1 MLFKNITMIDP
12 KIQAKEKMNIGIEE
26 DNIVYIGEDVPE
38 KDYGRV
44 YDGTDKVLMP
54 GFYNAHGHS
63 PMTLLRGYGE
73 NMALQDWLNKK
84 VFSFEARLTGEDV
97 YWGTMLAMAESFR
110 TGIIS
115 TSDMYCF
122 TSEMVQAV
130 TECGAKANISRA
142 ITNQTDANLFDLDAF
157 AEADEAYR
165 KFDGSANDRIM
176 IDTSLHAEYTS
187 TPKIAAQ
194 LAEYTRRTGLNMH
207 VHVSETAF
215 EHEECKKKYGMT
227 PVEYLDRQGIFDTK
241 ATAAHCV
248 WIEGDDYEIL
258 KEKGV
263 TVAVNPISNL
273 KLSSGVCNVPKLL
286 EEGINVA
293 IGTDSVASNNNLDFI
308 EEMKV
313 FAVSSKEKFKDPTAV
328 TSAETIYAATFGGA
342 KSQGRWDCGKIEEG
356 CKADLI
362 VLDISGP
369 HMHPVH
375 DLITN
380 IVYSASGSDVVLTMA
395 DGKVLY
401 EDGEYKTIDIEKT
414 IAGVERSAKRISRE
428 LAKNEIVIK

>member
-1 MLFKNITMIDP
+1 MP
-12 KIQAKEKMNIGIEE
+12 K
-26 DNIVYIGEDVPE
+26 
-38 KDYGRV
+38 
-44 YDGTDKVLMP
+44 
-54 GFYNAHGHS
+54 F
-63 PMTLLRGYGE
+63 
-73 NMALQDWLNKK
+73 
-84 VFSFEARLTGEDV
+84 
-97 YWGTMLAMAESFR
+97 
-110 TGIIS
+110 
-115 TSDMYCF
+115 
-122 TSEMVQAV
+122 
-130 TECGAKANISRA
+130 
-142 ITNQTDANLFDLDAF
+142 
-157 AEADEAYR
+157 
-165 KFDGSANDRIM
+165 
-176 IDTSLHAEYTS
+176 
-187 TPKIAAQ
+187 
-194 LAEYTRRTGLNMH
+194 
-207 VHVSETAF
+207 
-215 EHEECKKKYGMT
+215 
-227 PVEYLDRQGIFDTK
+227 
-241 ATAAHCV
+241 
-248 WIEGDDYEIL
+248 
-258 KEKGV
+258 
-263 TVAVNPISNL
+263 
-273 KLSSGVCNVPKLL
+273 L

>member
-84 VFSFEARLTGEDV
+84 VFPFEARLTGEDV

-142 ITNQTDANLFDLDAF
+142 IED
-157 AEADEAYR
+157 R
-165 KFDGSANDRIM
+165 K
-176 IDTSLHAEYTS
+176 
-187 TPKIAAQ
+187 
-194 LAEYTRRTGLNMH
+194 
-207 VHVSETAF
+207 
-215 EHEECKKKYGMT
+215 
-227 PVEYLDRQGIFDTK
+227 
-241 ATAAHCV
+241 
-248 WIEGDDYEIL
+248 
-258 KEKGV
+258 
-263 TVAVNPISNL
+263 
-273 KLSSGVCNVPKLL
+273 
-286 EEGINVA
+286 
-293 IGTDSVASNNNLDFI
+293 SV
-308 EEMKV
+308 V
-313 FAVSSKEKFKDPTAV
+313 
-328 TSAETIYAATFGGA
+328 
-342 KSQGRWDCGKIEEG
+342 
-356 CKADLI
+356 
-362 VLDISGP
+362 
-369 HMHPVH
+369 
-375 DLITN
+375 
-380 IVYSASGSDVVLTMA
+380 
-395 DGKVLY
+395 
-401 EDGEYKTIDIEKT
+401 
-414 IAGVERSAKRISRE
+414 
-428 LAKNEIVIK
+428 